1 MSMKKRILVASCLAL
16 CFAAFA
22 QKVTRQ
28 YIVVDD
34 KIKEEVTQAAAAKYA
49 KGDDMK
55 EAAFRTLIGDAF
67 TAYFGHKKTRA
78 EVVSCDSVDLLNR
91 QLKSAGETITS
102 LRNQLSKTDNNA
114 LLDAK
119 DREWRNKCDSV
130 KRSMGI
136 VIAQKSGECDSLQL
150 LLAETQGRLSE
161 LNTRQTALE
170 QNASVFKNI
179 EKRLSDLQVELN
191 KAYEKCTTGSLSG
204 INDCAEMETAARSYS
219 DFMKMLDQAVP
230 AEQKEQIALIQSTCH
245 VADYYQKATSLL
257 DGKYDKAAVDKMV
270 KEYSVVEPYLKNM
283 NSQQAAE
290 VTRIYELLVREERV
304 ILNFRNFILADLH
317 SLECISDE
325 IGYDEAMGIVKKRWG
340 IFNAGNPNCKE
351 GYYDNGYTY
360 INKQLEKLY
369 SGLEN
374 YSKNKFEDPKTF
386 EKFLKGIGDSLGDK
400 TGS

>member
-1 MSMKKRILVASCLAL
+1 MKKMILVASCLAL

-22 QKVTRQ
+22 QKATQQ

-55 EAAFRTLIGDAF
+55 EAALRTLIGDAF

-78 EVVSCDSVDLLNR
+78 EVVSCDSVNILNR
-91 QLKSAGETITS
+91 QLATARGTISS
-102 LRNQLSKTDNNA
+102 LNNQLSKTNTNA

-119 DREWRNKCDSV
+119 DKEWKNKCDSV

-136 VIAQKSGECDSLQL
+136 VIAQKNGECDSLQL

-204 INDCAEMETAARSYS
+204 INDCVEMETAARSYS
-219 DFMKMLDQAVP
+219 DFMKMLGQAVP
-230 AEQKEQIALIQSTCH
+230 EEQKKQIALIQSTCKG
-245 VADYYQKATSLL
+245 AEYYQKASSLL

-270 KEYSVVEPYLKNM
+270 KEYSEVEPYLKNM
-283 NSQQAAE
+283 SSQQAAE
-290 VTRIYELLVREERV
+290 LARVHDLLKWEENV
-304 ILNFRNFILADLH
+304 ILNFRETILKELLDMR
-317 SLECISDE
+317 CIPDE
-325 IGYDEAMGIVKKRWG
+325 TAYKIALDTTLTNWG
-340 IFNAGNPNCKE
+340 IYNGDDPNCKE
-351 GYYDNGYTY
+351 GYYDIGYRY

-369 SGLEN
+369 SGLKN

>member
-1 MSMKKRILVASCLAL
+1 MKKRILVASCLAI
-16 CFAAFA
+16 CIMAFA
-22 QKVTRQ
+22 QKAPRQ

-34 KIKEEVTQAAAAKYA
+34 NIKEEVTQAAAAKYA

-78 EVVSCDSVDLLNR
+78 EVVSRDSVNSLNR
-91 QLKSAGETITS
+91 QLATARETITN
-102 LRNQLSKTDNNA
+102 LRNQLSQANA
-114 LLDAK
+114 KAQPDAK
-119 DREWRNKCDSV
+119 DREWKNKCDSV
-130 KRSMGI
+130 KQSMDGVLAERSR
-136 VIAQKSGECDSLQL
+136 ECDSLQR

-161 LNTRQTALE
+161 LNTRQAALE

-179 EKRLSDLQVELN
+179 EKRLSDLQAELN

-204 INDCAEMETAARSYS
+204 INDCAEMESAVKSYS

-230 AEQKEQIALIQSTCH
+230 AEQKEQIALIQSSCK
-245 VADYYQKATSLL
+245 AAEYYQKASSLL

-270 KEYSVVEPYLKNM
+270 KEYSAVEPYLKNM

-290 VTRIYELLVREERV
+290 LARVHDLLKWEDNV
-304 ILNFRNFILADLH
+304 ILNFRETILKELLDMR
-317 SLECISDE
+317 CIPDPTAYN
-325 IGYDEAMGIVKKRWG
+325 IAMDTTLTNWG
-340 IFNAGNPNCKE
+340 IYNGDDPNCKE
-351 GYYDNGYTY
+351 GYYDNGYRY